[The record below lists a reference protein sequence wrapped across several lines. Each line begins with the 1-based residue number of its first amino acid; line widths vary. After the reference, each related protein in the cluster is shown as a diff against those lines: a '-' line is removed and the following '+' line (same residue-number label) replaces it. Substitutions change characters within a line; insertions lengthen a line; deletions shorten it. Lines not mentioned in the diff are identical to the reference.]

1 MLTLQGAVPHKYL
14 YVFVRAKDC
23 FSLKMRVTVD
33 SSECSKNLL
42 RYKSVPHRRRKAL
55 FGFFSKE
62 IFGFIFTLLFV
73 FALLVEQLLKVK
85 MKDGLV
91 RVFNV
96 QNEYVS
102 FSWKYWTWAFLK
114 IDEGLMAEV
123 SEIRTG
129 PILNIFLI
137 LLFVFMNGSV
147 GLWWLSTLICGKI
160 SLALFK
166 LIGTPSS
173 PRYHSLQR

>member
-23 FSLKMRVTVD
+23 FSLKMRMTVD

-42 RYKSVPHRRRKAL
+42 RYKSVHHRRRKEL
-55 FGFFSKE
+55 FGVFSKE

-96 QNEYVS
+96 QKEYV
-102 FSWKYWTWAFLK
+102 
-114 IDEGLMAEV
+114 
-123 SEIRTG
+123 
-129 PILNIFLI
+129 
-137 LLFVFMNGSV
+137 
-147 GLWWLSTLICGKI
+147 
-160 SLALFK
+160 
-166 LIGTPSS
+166 
-173 PRYHSLQR
+173 